1 METSEL
7 HEKVIKHVLS
17 EPMSTMVPSNL
28 EFSMLEHLLRSY
40 LKDPSNLLQI
50 AIVYQMIQKKSTDTM
65 NVSEK
70 EAFEFVDAYSHHI
83 NNEINRRKG
92 HSKISPVR
100 FNQLHV
106 APHPS
111 FVMYISDDYA

>member
-28 EFSMLEHLLRSY
+28 ELSMLEHLLRSY
-40 LKDPSNLLQI
+40 LKDPANLLQI
-50 AIVYQMIQKKSTDTM
+50 AIVYQMIQKKSTDTV

-70 EAFEFVDAYSHHI
+70 EAFEFVDAYGHHI

-92 HSKISPVR
+92 HSKINPVL

-106 APHPS
+106 APEPS